1 MNFAQEFDTII
12 VGAGPCGS
20 TTGALLAEKN
30 HNVLIVE
37 KEQFPRYHVGESLM
51 PFCYFPLERLNLVD
65 TLMESENPRKYC
77 VQFVKENGEGS
88 QPFYFFQHFDHPS
101 STTWQIE
108 RSEFDEMIMNR
119 AIDNGAKVL
128 QSTKATDLIKKND
141 KVIGIKVESQEF
153 GEQSLF
159 GNCVVDASG
168 RDCFASLKN
177 RWMERDP
184 KLKKI
189 ALWTYY
195 EDAKR
200 DPGLNEGATTIAYLP
215 NKGWFWYIPLK
226 NNKVSVGIVAENKYL
241 FNGTTRDHSEIFDR
255 EIKNNAWIQDHL
267 KDATQIGEYRVTGE
281 YSYRNRFS
289 AENGLVLGGDAF
301 GFLDPVFSSGVF
313 LALKSGSLLADEIHS
328 ILCSS
333 KNFSSSSF
341 QNYSDQMNNSIEI
354 MRKIVYAFYDE
365 NFSFADVVKQ
375 NEKLRG
381 LLTDC
386 LIGNVDDKDF
396 TELFN
401 SMKKYADLPEPI
413 KHGNPKNDVSLG
425 ELLAMRGKPFSDWK
439 EERKY
444 LQEKWGKQG
453 RQIDTK
459 KGVNSEYSADT
470 PQK

>member
-1 MNFAQEFDTII
+1 MNFAQKFDTII

-30 HNVLIVE
+30 HNVIIIE

-51 PFCYFPLERLNLVD
+51 PFCYFPLERLGLVND
-65 TLMESENPRKYC
+65 LMESENPRKYC

-108 RSEFDEMIMNR
+108 RSEFDNMILNR

-128 QSTKATDLIKKND
+128 QQTKATELIKEND
-141 KVIGIKVESQEF
+141 KVIGIEVDSKEF
-153 GEQSLF
+153 GKQKIF

-168 RDCFASLKN
+168 RNCFASFKN
-177 RWMERDP
+177 DWMERDP

-189 ALWTYY
+189 ALWTYF
-195 EDAKR
+195 ENAKR
-200 DPGLNEGATTIAYLP
+200 DPGLDEGATTVAYLP

-241 FNGTTRDHSEIFDR
+241 FNGSTRDHAEIFNR
-255 EIKNNAWIQDHL
+255 EINNNAWIADHL
-267 KDATQIGEYRVTGE
+267 KNATQVGEYRVTGE
-281 YSYRNRFS
+281 YSYRNRHS

-313 LALKSGSLLADEIHS
+313 LALKSGNILADEIDA
-328 ILCSS
+328 ILNSD
-333 KNFSSSSF
+333 NDFSASSF
-341 QNYSDQMNNSIEI
+341 QGYSDKMNNSIEI

-365 NFSFADVVKQ
+365 DFSFADVVKQ

-396 TELFN
+396 TELFDC
-401 SMKKYADLPEPI
+401 MKNLADLPEPI
-413 KHGNPKNDVSLG
+413 SHGNPKESLND
-425 ELLAMRGKPFSDWK
+425 LLSMKGKPFEDWR

-444 LQEKWGKQG
+444 LQNKWGKQG
-453 RQIDTK
+453 QQISVK
-459 KGVNSEYSADT
+459 
-470 PQK
+470 

>member
-1 MNFAQEFDTII
+1 MNFSQKFDTII

-30 HNVLIVE
+30 HNVIIVE

-51 PFCYFPLERLNLVD
+51 PFCYFPLERLGLVND
-65 TLMESENPRKYC
+65 LMESENPRKYC

-108 RSEFDEMIMNR
+108 RSEFDNMILNR

-128 QSTKATDLIKKND
+128 QQTKATELIKEND
-141 KVIGIKVESQEF
+141 KVIGIEVDSKEF
-153 GEQSLF
+153 GKQKIF

-168 RDCFASLKN
+168 RNCFASFKN
-177 RWMERDP
+177 DWMERDP

-189 ALWTYY
+189 ALWTYF
-195 EDAKR
+195 ENAKR
-200 DPGLNEGATTIAYLP
+200 DPGLDEGATTVAYLP

-241 FNGTTRDHSEIFDR
+241 FNGSTRDHAEIFNR
-255 EIKNNAWIQDHL
+255 EINNNAWIADHL
-267 KDATQIGEYRVTGE
+267 KKATQVGEYRVTGE
-281 YSYRNRFS
+281 YSYRNRHS

-313 LALKSGSLLADEIHS
+313 LALKSGNILANEIDA
-328 ILCSS
+328 ILNSD
-333 KNFSSSSF
+333 NDFSASSF
-341 QNYSDQMNNSIEI
+341 QGYSDKMNNSIEI

-365 NFSFADVVKQ
+365 DFSFADVVKQ

-396 TELFN
+396 TELFDC
-401 SMKKYADLPEPI
+401 MKNLADLPEPI
-413 KHGNPKNDVSLG
+413 SHGNPKESLND
-425 ELLAMRGKPFSDWK
+425 LLSMKGKPFEDWR

-444 LQEKWGKQG
+444 LQNKWGKQG
-453 RQIDTK
+453 QQISVK
-459 KGVNSEYSADT
+459 
-470 PQK
+470 